1 MAAQCTGHLWE
12 RAAGDLGK
20 EQWVQGHKGVGGR
33 GEGEVREAVWEG
45 DVRESQGGA
54 VREEQ

>member
-20 EQWVQGHKGVGGR
+20 EHKGVGGR

>member
-1 MAAQCTGHLWE
+1 MAAQCTGYLWE
-12 RAAGDLGK
+12 RAAGDL
-20 EQWVQGHKGVGGR
+20 QWVQGHKGVGGR
-33 GEGEVREAVWEG
+33 GEGDVREAVWEG